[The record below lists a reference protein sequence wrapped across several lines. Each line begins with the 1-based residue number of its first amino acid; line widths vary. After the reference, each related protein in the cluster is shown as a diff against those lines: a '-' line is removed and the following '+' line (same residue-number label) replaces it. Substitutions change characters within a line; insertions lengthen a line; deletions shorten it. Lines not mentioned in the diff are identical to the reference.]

1 MATIR
6 VTQNILTQR
15 VLTNLR
21 DQNRRILDLQ
31 TQLATGQRINNLSD
45 GPLGARLAVGIRRE
59 IQRNDQYLEN
69 INTTAPFLQSTATT
83 TQTMI
88 DLYQRVRELTI
99 QGASETNGPQQRAA
113 IAEEI
118 DQLLEQTFAIS
129 NQQTNGRFLYGGTR
143 TNQAPFEA
151 TRDAA
156 GRISAVDYVGNDGS
170 IRVAAAVGVE
180 LRANETGRQVFLD
193 NQDVFEN
200 LIAIRDDLLAGNT
213 GDLSNARLAEIGT
226 AEAQLLN
233 SLARTGATQ
242 NRLERIDD
250 DTRDFNFQLQETLSN
265 TLDADFAEVIINL
278 NSESNALQAALNGA
292 ARIIQPSLLNFLS

>member
-1 MATIR
+1 MATLR

-59 IQRNDQYLEN
+59 IQRNEQFLEN
-69 INTTAPFLQSTATT
+69 INTTSPFLQSTATT

-88 DLYQRVRELTI
+88 DVMQRTRELTL
-99 QGASETNGPQQRAA
+99 QGANETNGPQQRAA
-113 IAEEI
+113 IAQEI
-118 DQLLEQTFAIS
+118 NQLLEQTFATS
-129 NQQTNGRFLYGGTR
+129 NQRTNGRFLYGGTR
-143 TNQAPFEA
+143 TRQAPFEA
-151 TRDAA
+151 TRDGD
-156 GRISAVDYVGNDGS
+156 GRITAVDYVGNDGA
-170 IRVAAAVGVE
+170 INIAVAEGVE
-180 LRANETGRQVFLD
+180 LRTNETGRQVFLD
-193 NQDVFEN
+193 NQDIFQN
-200 LIAIRDDLLAGNT
+200 LIDIRDDLLAGNT
-213 GDLSNARLAEIGT
+213 NDLSNLRLAEIGV
-226 AEAQLLN
+226 AEEQLLN
-233 SLARTGATQ
+233 SLARTGAVQ

-265 TLDADFAEVIINL
+265 TLDADFAEVIVNL
-278 NSESNALQAALNGA
+278 NAESNALQAALGGA